1 MLRRHRQRQGYTIM
15 ELIVVMAV
23 MTVLAA
29 LILPAIQF
37 SREAARRTECLNN
50 VKQLILA
57 HQMYHDSHNR
67 FPNLWAPAFENIS
80 SVVTP
85 RQFRC
90 PTYSDSTGDA
100 AELTVYAHNGLLV
113 GEKIAAITDGTSNT
127 VLHGELTFGEHWAGS
142 PLLPS
147 LRCESGHTAGAV
159 YGFAD
164 GATRLLSNST
174 REDTR
179 QSLLIPNDGNV
190 ISVP

>member
-1 MLRRHRQRQGYTIM
+1 MQRQRQGYTIV

-23 MTVLAA
+23 ITVLAA
-29 LILPAIQF
+29 LILPAVQF
-37 SREAARRTECLNN
+37 TREAARRTECLNH
-50 VKQLILA
+50 VKQQVLA
-57 HQMYHDSHNR
+57 HQMYHEINGR
-67 FPNLWAPAFENIS
+67 FPNLWAPAFENTNS
-80 SVVTP
+80 LVTP

-90 PTYSDSTGDA
+90 PSYSETSIAA

-113 GEKIAAITDGTSNT
+113 GEKIAMITDGTSNT
-127 VLHGELTFGEHWAGS
+127 VLHGELTFGEHWTAS

-164 GATRLLSNST
+164 GAARLLSNAT
-174 REDTR
+174 PEIIR
-179 QSLLIPNDGNV
+179 QSLLIPDDGNV

>member
-1 MLRRHRQRQGYTIM
+1 MLRRRRQRQGYTIM

-23 MTVLAA
+23 ITVLAA
-29 LILPAIQF
+29 LILPAIQS

-50 VKQLILA
+50 VKQLVLA

-67 FPNLWAPAFENIS
+67 FPNLWAPAFENTDT
-80 SVVTP
+80 VVTP

-90 PTYSDSTGDA
+90 PSYSDSAVFA

-127 VLHGELTFGEHWAGS
+127 VLHGELKFGEHWAGS

-164 GATRLLSNST
+164 GATRMLSNAT
-174 REDTR
+174 PEIIR
-179 QSLLIPNDGNV
+179 QSLLVPDDGNV
-190 ISVP
+190 IELP